1 MLLYGFGVIAV
12 LQFLLAKVMQKMGG
26 LGEATTIF
34 DERLLFVN
42 PYNLV
47 TAVVFAIADGFHPI
61 AGE

>member
-1 MLLYGFGVIAV
+1 ME
-12 LQFLLAKVMQKMGG
+12 G

-47 TAVVFAIADGFHPI
+47 TAVVFAITDGFHPI